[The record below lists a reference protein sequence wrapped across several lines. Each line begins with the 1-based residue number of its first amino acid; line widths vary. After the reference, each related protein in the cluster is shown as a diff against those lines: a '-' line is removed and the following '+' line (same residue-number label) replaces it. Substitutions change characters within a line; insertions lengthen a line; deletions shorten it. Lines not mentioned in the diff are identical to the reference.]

1 MRLKNSMTRWANGLM
16 WLGLLFTVSACAPY
30 YYEEPP
36 SATSTSGDAL
46 HNIER
51 FARDLDLTREQLQ
64 KIRQLRA
71 NFDREAIRINA
82 ALRVAYLDLNSLTH
96 PERKPIDKDKVFK
109 KLDEIDGLHAQ
120 LQRKLIE
127 SELQVVDLLTN
138 EQYQK
143 FDDIFKGRRGEY

>member
-1 MRLKNSMTRWANGLM
+1 MKLKNSKPRWANGLL
-16 WLGLLFTVSACAPY
+16 WLSLFVTFSACAPN

-36 SATSTSGDAL
+36 SATSMRGDAP

-51 FARDLDLTREQLQ
+51 FAHDLDLTREQLQ

-71 NFDREAIRINA
+71 NFDKEAIRLNA
-82 ALRVAYLDLNSLTH
+82 ALRVAYLDLNNLTH
-96 PERKPIDKDKVFK
+96 PERKPIDKDMVFK

-120 LQRKLIE
+120 LQRKLVE
-127 SELQVVDLLTN
+127 LELQVVDLLSN

-143 FDDIFKGRRGEY
+143 FDAILKSRFGEY